1 MGLLGDIA
9 SPISSLVGIKMQ
21 NDAAESRNNANIAFQ
36 KEANA
41 MNLALARESFDYQ
54 KELNELTMQRE
65 DTAYQR
71 LVKDLKAAGL
81 SPALALGSGGSQTA
95 TFNSSD
101 LGNVKA
107 PYSEY
112 QSNLGAIVGSLPQF
126 FLDAQEQQARIDNIN
141 ANTSNINRLT
151 EHLDFSETMDD
162 LDMALKRQAESRLQ
176 SGNASSIALNEARIA
191 EITEN
196 CNVLVAQCEKVL
208 ADTQS
213 TKAQTAKALEE
224 LYQMQNTYETRIK
237 SLQLSNDKLEAD
249 IKEKWYELNRKI
261 NTATS
266 SNSSFIGKTAGDFNA
281 AIQSAGVP
289 TAKIRRSKHNLSYDK
304 KFSGKLGVCY
314 PVMCDEFVPGDIVK
328 ISNLFNVQF
337 APMVAPFMDD
347 VVAKCYYFFVPN
359 RITWDKWENFLK
371 QCISDPVTGLARPL
385 KDSDNICIPH
395 WTDSDDTTTH
405 TIEKNSIGDF
415 ILGYVGKY
423 PKDSAPVDFPRRGLN
438 MIFNHYFRDEKL
450 DKPRDLTDESLFRVR
465 WEKDYFTSANL
476 SAQFGD
482 PVALPLSGFAPITD
496 FLRQTGSGL
505 AEYISPT
512 PVLKGTMG
520 DSVGQHQR
528 TQEGI
533 FESGGNTVI
542 LTNSLDSPASYGHG
556 VSATTFVETATST
569 PSLNSAFFAG
579 NGYNNGNKPND
590 FEGAIVGGMWKNGVP
605 TPSFIGAMP
614 DSRYDS
620 QNPSTYVSTYLGGAV
635 GLANQFGGDLSSYL
649 GIFGVNDSD
658 VFEHTGNTLKYS
670 KELFA
675 NRQMPR
681 QLVADLSRAG
691 TFDISDL
698 RLAKQL
704 QHWKELVNVSGL
716 RYTEYLQAQYG
727 VHLNDD
733 RVQEPI
739 YLGSTKTHIVS
750 NTVMQ
755 TAGDTDT
762 ENPTPIGTRY
772 GSASKS
778 SGGRVCTF
786 HVKEHGYIFGLFFI
800 KPMANYAQGIN
811 RQFIKNSWS
820 DFFNPLFTNIGDQEI
835 FNEEIFVDESS
846 DSNNKAI
853 FGFQARN
860 NEMRTKQNM
869 ICSDMRD
876 TLA

>member
-1 MGLLGDIA
+1 
-9 SPISSLVGIKMQ
+9 
-21 NDAAESRNNANIAFQ
+21 
-36 KEANA
+36 
-41 MNLALARESFDYQ
+41 
-54 KELNELTMQRE
+54 
-65 DTAYQR
+65 
-71 LVKDLKAAGL
+71 
-81 SPALALGSGGSQTA
+81 
-95 TFNSSD
+95 
-101 LGNVKA
+101 
-107 PYSEY
+107 
-112 QSNLGAIVGSLPQF
+112 
-126 FLDAQEQQARIDNIN
+126 
-141 ANTSNINRLT
+141 
-151 EHLDFSETMDD
+151 
-162 LDMALKRQAESRLQ
+162 
-176 SGNASSIALNEARIA
+176 
-191 EITEN
+191 
-196 CNVLVAQCEKVL
+196 
-208 ADTQS
+208 
-213 TKAQTAKALEE
+213 
-224 LYQMQNTYETRIK
+224 
-237 SLQLSNDKLEAD
+237 
-249 IKEKWYELNRKI
+249 
-261 NTATS
+261 
-266 SNSSFIGKTAGDFNA
+266 
-281 AIQSAGVP
+281 
-289 TAKIRRSKHNLSYDK
+289 
-304 KFSGKLGVCY
+304 
-314 PVMCDEFVPGDIVK
+314 
-328 ISNLFNVQF
+328 
-337 APMVAPFMDD
+337 MVAPFMDD
-347 VVAKCYYFFVPN
+347 VVAKC
-359 RITWDKWENFLK
+359 
-371 QCISDPVTGLARPL
+371 LARPL

-520 DSVGQHQR
+520 DSL
-528 TQEGI
+528 
-533 FESGGNTVI
+533 F

-876 TLA
+876 TLAHYHFTRFFSECPNLNSQFIECNPDSRVFAAPEEPHFICQFGNIVTAIRPIPALAVPTL